1 MSNYVY
7 RCTEP
12 GTWEVG
18 YFDTWGNWIMES
30 DHDTKEYAREH
41 AYYLNGGNCNQDCNC
56 NQGNKLSSVA
66 MFAELRKHPYIIQQA
81 FPDKVLIDRAQY
93 ERMRAFVLRTFEM
106 LPCPPHTFNKVSD
119 FILDMQKICATYAR
133 GETP

>member
-56 NQGNKLSSVA
+56 NQEIIELLITELKL
-66 MFAELRKHPYIIQQA
+66 AE
-81 FPDKVLIDRAQY
+81 
-93 ERMRAFVLRTFEM
+93 E
-106 LPCPPHTFNKVSD
+106 
-119 FILDMQKICATYAR
+119 ILYDNHSYYAR
-133 GETP
+133 KIQRVIDEIYKKQGAKGEK